1 MENDL
6 LSEGNLF
13 NIDIKTL
20 FNIASILQLYIHVFE
35 SYLIDENDPKY
46 EALREFVFETL
57 GKFSCE
63 IKKVGIKLENLE
75 KKLDSG
81 TECAKLKADLD
92 QIHKKIDKEVNPEFQ
107 NALSFRI
114 SQVNSRIDELER
126 ILVNPRKR
134 KLIDDEVIEE
144 EKTEV
149 KVATAVEELNENIRK
164 EVAEVFKSI
173 ERSYRK
179 EQEKVSK
186 IQLAYIHYWLGL
198 PETISPSK
206 YNILHV

>member
-1 MENDL
+1 M
-6 LSEGNLF
+6 
-13 NIDIKTL
+13 K
-20 FNIASILQLYIHVFE
+20 
-35 SYLIDENDPKY
+35 
-46 EALREFVFETL
+46 
-57 GKFSCE
+57 
-63 IKKVGIKLENLE
+63 

-186 IQLAYIHYWLGL
+186 IPLAYIHYWLGL